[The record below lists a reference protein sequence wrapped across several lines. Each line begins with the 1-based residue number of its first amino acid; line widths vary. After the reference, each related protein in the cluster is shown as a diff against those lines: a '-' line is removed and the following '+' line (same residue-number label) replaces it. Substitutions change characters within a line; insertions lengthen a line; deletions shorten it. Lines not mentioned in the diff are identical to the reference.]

1 MSSDEADVNL
11 DPVDGYDNSI
21 DRNLEVNK
29 QEIAQLRAH
38 IAQLEQE
45 NKEIKRGGFQG
56 QSED

>member
-38 IAQLEQE
+38 IA
-45 NKEIKRGGFQG
+45 
-56 QSED
+56 